1 MAPYPT
7 KDTPNRLVP
16 GEALK
21 VGDGDAEAIKVFA
34 DLAQKAA
41 GKMTFAEIKPPEGSV
56 GLPDSVL
63 VGLIDGQSP
72 KMLPLREAFDAWR
85 RKPERR
91 TGVAKT
97 TTLAS
102 FIDLVEL
109 HKGDNS
115 ALFAKTTWPEP
126 SLTAVIDYHSKEEA
140 DNCAHRIHYAFPL
153 TDEFK
158 AWIGGNGK
166 PFNQIDFATFV
177 EDRIADMSAPMDGEI
192 AEYEK
197 LFRSKFALPTE
208 MIDLSRGLRVNVEE
222 RVTNAFM
229 MQSGESELQ
238 FSTEHRDSKGEK
250 LVVPGLFM
258 LCLPVFIDG
267 SVVRIPARLRYRVVP
282 GEGTILWS
290 YNLYRWEVLLRERVS
305 SDFAIAAKQT
315 GLPSFE
321 GAPEA

>member
-1 MAPYPT
+1 MSQAQT
-7 KDTPNRLVP
+7 HVAGLSS
-16 GEALK
+16 
-21 VGDGDAEAIKVFA
+21 GDAEAIKTFA
-34 DLAQKAA
+34 ELAQKAA
-41 GKMTFAEIKPPEGSV
+41 GKVSVTSLSPPSGV
-56 GLPDSVL
+56 AGLPSVIP
-63 VGLIDGQSP
+63 VEVTEGP
-72 KMLPLREAFDAWR
+72 KASHASLRDLFEAWR
-85 RKPERR
+85 LKPERR
-91 TGVAKT
+91 KGTAQV

-109 HKGDNS
+109 HKGANS

-126 SLTAVIDYHSKEEA
+126 ALTAVIDYHTAKDA
-140 DNCAHRIHYAFPL
+140 DNCQHRISYAFPL

-158 AWIGGNGK
+158 AWVDHNGE
-166 PFNQIDFATFV
+166 PFNQNDFATFV
-177 EDRIADMSAPMDGEI
+177 EDHIADMSAPMDGEI
-192 AEYEK
+192 EAFEK

-238 FSTEHRDSKGEK
+238 FSTEHKDAKGKK

-258 LCLPVFIDG
+258 LCLPVFLDG

-290 YNLYRWEVLLRERVS
+290 YNLYRWEVLLRERVQ
-305 SDFAIAAKQT
+305 SDFAIAVKQT
-315 GLPSFE
+315 ALPAFE
-321 GAPEA
+321 GAPEIGG

>member
-1 MAPYPT
+1 MSI
-7 KDTPNRLVP
+7 PNP
-16 GEALK
+16 AA
-21 VGDGDAEAIKVFA
+21 DAETIKTFA
-34 DLAQKAA
+34 ELAQKAA
-41 GKMTFAEIKPPEGSV
+41 GQVEFQTLSPPEGSV
-56 GLPDSVL
+56 GLPDNVPVAVL
-63 VGLIDGQSP
+63 GGKDP
-72 KMLPLREAFDAWR
+72 KTLALRDFFEAWR
-85 RKPERR
+85 LKPERR
-91 TGVAKT
+91 KGVAKV

-102 FIDLVEL
+102 FIDLVAY
-109 HKGDNS
+109 HKGGNS

-126 SLTAVIDYHSKEEA
+126 ALTAVIDYHTDKDA
-140 DNCAHRIHYAFPL
+140 DNCHHRVSYAFPL

-158 AWIGGNGK
+158 AWVDRNGK

-177 EDRIADMSAPMDGEI
+177 EDHIADMSAPMDHEI
-192 AEYEK
+192 EEFEK

-238 FSTEHRDSKGEK
+238 FSTEHKDSKGEK

-290 YNLYRWEVLLRERVS
+290 YNLYRWEVLLRERVQ
-305 SDFAIAAKQT
+305 SDFANAVKQT
-315 GLPSFE
+315 GFPAFE